1 MSQRALRI
9 WLCIH
14 KWSSLISTAFLL
26 MLCLTGLP
34 LIFSHEIEE
43 WLEPRPPAGV
53 TRAQAPPPTL
63 DALVNKVLSARS
75 PGHVAA
81 FVYFP
86 PDMPE
91 GLWISTAET
100 AAEPT
105 IGTWPGFHT
114 QLLDRRT
121 GEVISEVPE
130 EESGFMAVM
139 LQLHKDM
146 YAGLAG
152 MLFLG
157 VMGLL
162 MLAAIGSGI
171 VLYGPFMRKL
181 DFGTVRDGK
190 PRTRWLDL
198 HNLLGI
204 VTLVWTVIVGG
215 TGAISTISDPLFGT
229 WQSTELAEMVTAYK
243 DAPPV
248 HAPVPLDT
256 VIQSAQAA
264 EPGMQPVNVAFPGND
279 FAGPH
284 HYTVFLNGNSS
295 LTSKLVTTIL
305 VDAETG
311 EVIDSRPMP
320 WYIKMLLV
328 SQPLH
333 FGDYGGI
340 TMKILWALLD
350 VVTII
355 VLISGL
361 YLWFAKAIRQK
372 RGVASLANRPALEA
386 AE

>member
-1 MSQRALRI
+1 
-9 WLCIH
+9 
-14 KWSSLISTAFLL
+14 

-43 WLEPRPPAGV
+43 WLHPHPPA
-53 TRAQAPPPTL
+53 AQIRTPASAPTL
-63 DALVNKVLSARS
+63 DALVDKALAARPS
-75 PGHVAA
+75 GHVTA

-91 GLWISTAET
+91 GVWISTAET

-105 IGTWPGFHT
+105 SGTWRGFYT

-121 GEVISEVPE
+121 GKAITEAPE

-146 YAGLAG
+146 YAGLPG

-157 VMGLL
+157 FMGLL

-171 VLYGPFMRKL
+171 ALYAPFMRKL

-190 PRTRWLDL
+190 ARTRWLDL

-204 VTLVWTVIVGG
+204 VTLVWTAIVGG
-215 TGAISTISDPLFGT
+215 TGAINTISDPLFGT
-229 WQSTELAEMVTAYK
+229 WQSTELAEMVAAYK
-243 DAPPV
+243 EAPPV
-248 HAPVPLDT
+248 RTPVPLDT

-284 HYTVFLNGNSS
+284 HYTVFLNGSS
-295 LTSKLVTTIL
+295 ALTSKLVNTVL

-311 EVIDSRPMP
+311 EVTDSRPMP

-333 FGDYGGI
+333 FGDYGGLP
-340 TMKILWALLD
+340 MKILWALLD

-361 YLWFAKAIRQK
+361 YLWFAKGTRQK
-372 RGVASLANRPALEA
+372 RSVARLAKRSAFEA